1 MPLRPVTNRPARA
14 ASQPILIALG
24 AALLI
29 ALLGSFGGGPRMAL
43 GADPTES
50 ASPTATPTVTPT
62 PTAPPPPGA
71 TVLGSTVK
79 FYGRGYG
86 HGVGMSQ
93 HGARGRA
100 LAGQGSTTILAHYY
114 RGATL
119 GTIPTT
125 ARIRVRV
132 LYGWQARP
140 TAPLLVY
147 GRRTAWSI
155 DGIGKTFPVDAALR
169 LIPLTTA
176 TANGPRTT
184 WRLRVTAPDGTVLH
198 DAAKPAGVA
207 LRGAASGTRFQLWSK
222 PGSYDQYRGV
232 LRIRASSTGP
242 TVTVVNEL
250 RLETYLRGVV
260 PAEMPSTWPA
270 AALEAQAIAAR
281 SYAARRLRPGVSY
294 YDVVDTSSSQ
304 VYRGAL
310 GERETTNAIIAA
322 TAGVVLTSGST
333 VANTLFHSTGGGAT
347 ESNQNVFTSSTGA
360 KVAGAVSYLRGSS
373 DRAAD
378 GSAYDRAAPY
388 ATWETKAYTREQLSA
403 WFAADPRTAVGT
415 LSAIDLRDRGV
426 SGRLISV
433 TLMGSS
439 GTIKV
444 SGEVFRSVFNAGRPS
459 ADPMLRST
467 LLATAPIP

>member
-1 MPLRPVTNRPARA
+1 MPLRSVAHCSARPA
-14 ASQPILIALG
+14 SQSIVIALG

-29 ALLGSFGGGPRMAL
+29 ALVGSFAGAPRVAL
-43 GADPTES
+43 AADPTDS
-50 ASPTATPTVTPT
+50 PSPTATPAETTT
-62 PTAPPPPGA
+62 PPPPGA
-71 TVLGSTVK
+71 TALEETVR

-93 HGARGRA
+93 YGARGRA
-100 LAGQGSTTILAHYY
+100 LAGKSSTAILAHYY
-114 RGATL
+114 RGAVL

-125 ARIRVRV
+125 TRIRVRV
-132 LYGWQARP
+132 LFDWQARP
-140 TAPLLVY
+140 TVPLLVY

-155 DGIGKTFPVDAALR
+155 DGIATVFPVDAALT
-169 LIPLTTA
+169 LIPGTTA
-176 TANGPRTT
+176 TATGPSTT

-198 DAAKPAGVA
+198 DAAKPARVA
-207 LRGAASGTRFQLWSK
+207 LRGASSGTRFQLWPK
-222 PGSYDQYRGV
+222 PGSYDQYRGI
-232 LRIRASSTGP
+232 LRIRASSSDP
-242 TVTVVNEL
+242 AVTVVNEL
-250 RLETYLRGVV
+250 KLETYLRGVV

-270 AALEAQAIAAR
+270 AALKAQAIAAR

-310 GERETTNAIIAA
+310 GERTTTNAIIAA
-322 TAGVVLTSGST
+322 TAGVVLKSGST
-333 VANTLFHSTGGGAT
+333 IANTLYHSTGGGAT
-347 ESNQNVFTSSTGA
+347 ESNQNVFASSSGA

-378 GSAYDRAAPY
+378 GSAYDKAAPY
-388 ATWETKAYTREQLSA
+388 ATWATATYTREQVSA

-415 LSAIDLRDRGV
+415 LSAVDLRDRGV

-433 TLMGSS
+433 TLIGSS
-439 GTIKV
+439 GTKKV
-444 SGEVFRSVFNAGRPS
+444 SGEVFRVVFNAGRPA

-467 LLATAPIP
+467 LLATAAIP